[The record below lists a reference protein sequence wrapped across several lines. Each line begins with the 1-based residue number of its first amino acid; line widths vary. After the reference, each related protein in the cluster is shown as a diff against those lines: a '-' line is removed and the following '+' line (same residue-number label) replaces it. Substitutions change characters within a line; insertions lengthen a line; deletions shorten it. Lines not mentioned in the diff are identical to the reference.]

1 MYAMSGTGD
10 DIHDGPDAAV
20 VAITSVLRSAG
31 PEVEAEQ
38 ASAKGQEAYRILRD
52 RIDRGQYPPGTRLK
66 EVALAEELGMS
77 RTPVREAFRQLER
90 DGSILIAPNRGAVV
104 RTLATEDLDDIYDL
118 RAVIEGFCAS
128 RAATRMDPSQI
139 AQLVELNEEF
149 DRQVRDPETSIDT
162 LIRLN
167 DAFHGMIVDGSR
179 SARVGHVLEKAII
192 VPVSVRRGFW
202 TSPHAREMTSVYH
215 REIVEAIRARDA
227 VRAEAVMRSHVYAV
241 KDDFLKKQRAANMRS
256 LLNGPDA

>member
-1 MYAMSGTGD
+1 MYAMSGSSD
-10 DIHDGPDAAV
+10 DLHDDAPADV
-20 VAITSVLRSAG
+20 VPLRADADFDAD
-31 PEVEAEQ
+31 VEQ
-38 ASAKGQEAYRILRD
+38 PSAKGQDAYRILRD
-52 RIDRGQYPPGTRLK
+52 RIDRAQYPPGTRLK

-90 DGSILIAPNRGAVV
+90 DGSIVIAPNRGAVV
-104 RTLATEDLDDIYDL
+104 RTLGTEDLDDIYDL

-128 RAATRMDPSQI
+128 RAATRMDASSI
-139 AQLVELNEEF
+139 AQLAELNEEF
-149 DRQVRDPETSIDT
+149 DRRVRDPETSVDT

-167 DAFHGMIVDGSR
+167 DAFHAMIVAGSR
-179 SARVGHVLEKAII
+179 SARVGDVLEKAII

-202 TSPHAREMTSVYH
+202 TSPHAREMSSVYH

-241 KDDFLKKQRAANMRS
+241 KDDYLKKQREANMRS
-256 LLNGPDA
+256 LLDGPTLT